1 MHAFFLN
8 YICYFNIVY
17 YSQIIFAGGED
28 YERLL
33 SSSYPQTDVILVCF
47 SISDRASF
55 NNVKSKWK
63 PEIADHLPGVPII
76 LVGTKSDCSKSISKS
91 ECEELAR
98 EINAVEYK
106 ETSALTQEGLKAGF
120 DSAIR
125 AVIADDKGL
134 VELTDESAE
143 DSDVNYQLQCTTVP
157 RNIPSPMRNIK
168 LVVVGDSGVGK
179 TCLLISY
186 TTNAFPEEYVPTLLD
201 NYQACVL
208 FNGEKVML
216 ELWDTAGKNFY

>member
-1 MHAFFLN
+1 M
-8 YICYFNIVY
+8 YIVKR
-17 YSQIIFAGGED
+17 IIAGEED
-28 YERLL
+28 YDRLRPL
-33 SSSYPQTDVILVCF
+33 SYPCTDVFMVCF
-47 SISDRASF
+47 SVTDRVSF
-55 NNVKSKWK
+55 DSIKNKWI
-63 PEIADHLPGVPII
+63 PELTHHVPGIPII
-76 LVGTKSDCSKSISKS
+76 LVGTKSDIRETSNKTIPRSD
-91 ECEELAR
+91 CEELAR